1 MTGYCPFSFLFSVFM
16 NRNKVAEVNKMQKKR
31 GQYPAILIEQDWSI
45 KNLPYLAE
53 PFREMLSGIDLMD
66 PSCPFG

>member
-1 MTGYCPFSFLFSVFM
+1 
-16 NRNKVAEVNKMQKKR
+16 MQKKKR

-45 KNLPYLAE
+45 KNLTYLAK
-53 PFREMLSGIDLMD
+53 PFRKMLSGIDLMG